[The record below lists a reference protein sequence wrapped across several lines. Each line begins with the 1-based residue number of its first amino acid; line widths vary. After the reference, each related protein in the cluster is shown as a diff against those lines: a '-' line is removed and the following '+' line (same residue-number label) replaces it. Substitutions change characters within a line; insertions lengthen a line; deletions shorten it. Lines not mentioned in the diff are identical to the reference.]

1 MHLFCLASNVH
12 HSTCVELL
20 FVAYDVDDLFVIMD
34 LYSDDSDHSDPMNWI
49 NLRYR
54 A

>member
-1 MHLFCLASNVH
+1 M
-12 HSTCVELL
+12 ELL

-34 LYSDDSDHSDPMNWI
+34 LYSDDSDDSDPMNLI
-49 NLRYR
+49 NLQYR